1 MAETQ
6 NIRDRVYR
14 TYLDF
19 LETAEKKRRWSVFDD
34 VPWDA
39 LDALKATETSAECV
53 EIFCA
58 EELYVPD
65 YSSKGLELVRSRF
78 GIAWF
83 QTCWAFEES
92 KHGLV
97 FREYLSRSGLRTK
110 AEVDA
115 LEAGICA
122 KIWKL
127 PFETPRQMVCYG
139 ALQEGAT
146 YIAYKLQKDK
156 ARAAGDTVMEAM
168 FHLVGRDEA
177 AHGGFYR
184 AIIEL
189 ELAQD
194 RQPTIADLAE
204 VLSNFKMPGADLIP
218 NYNQRLRASGAGISP
233 RMFVERVV
241 QPLLTTLQISR
252 QEFKQALKR
261 RELDIQANPDAD
273 SRSRNQQRP
282 GRIL

>member
-1 MAETQ
+1 VISTPS
-6 NIRDRVYR
+6 IRDRVYR

-19 LETAEKKRRWSVFDD
+19 LETAEKKRRWSIFDD
-34 VPWDA
+34 IPWEA
-39 LDALKATETSAECV
+39 LDASRATENSAQSV

-58 EELYVPD
+58 EELYLPD
-65 YSSKGLELVRSRF
+65 YSSNGLELVRSRF
-78 GIAWF
+78 GMAWF

-97 FREYLSRSGLRTK
+97 FREYLNRSGLRTK
-110 AEVDA
+110 VEVDA
-115 LEAGICA
+115 LESSICA
-122 KIWKL
+122 NTWKL
-127 PFETPRQMVCYG
+127 PFDTPRQMACYA

-146 YIAYKLQKDK
+146 YIAYRLQKDK
-156 ARAAGDTVMEAM
+156 AQTAGDTVLEAM

-204 VLSNFKMPGADLIP
+204 VLSNFKMPGATLIP
-218 NYNQRLRASGAGISP
+218 NYHERLRASGAGISP
-233 RMFVERVV
+233 RLFVERVV

-252 QEFKQALKR
+252 QELRQALKK
-261 RELDIQANPDAD
+261 RELDVQVDRVASPP
-273 SRSRNQQRP
+273 P
-282 GRIL
+282 GA